1 MIELFSLLSLLFF
14 ENRALFKR
22 RCHYRAQRRWLYFKE
37 KIRDVNFFGT
47 SARSEVNFVFQQL
60 RSKHFFNNLSIK
72 GKKSTKASFL
82 YSIIYSQK

>member
-60 RSKHFFNNLSIK
+60 RSKHFFNNLSFQ
-72 GKKSTKASFL
+72 KKYKSFFFIL
-82 YSIIYSQK
+82 HNL